1 MTDIEKLKLH
11 LKNIIEKDQQD
22 VVVNAKWLLNIL
34 EDNNFSSNKDT
45 VEKVELDGGQF
56 YKSY

>member
-34 EDNNFSSNKDT
+34 EDNNFSSNKDA
-45 VEKVELDGGQF
+45 VERVELDGGQF
-56 YKSY
+56 